1 MIQSLPEGALAGRT
15 LSMAEGV
22 ECQRRRK
29 SSTLRSPIAFKEQ
42 GVSALVLGTALPI
55 SLGAN
60 IGVGNQQNRCVP
72 GV

>member
-1 MIQSLPEGALAGRT
+1 MIQSVPEGALAGPM

-22 ECQRRRK
+22 ECQRHRK
-29 SSTLRSPIAFKEQ
+29 SSTLRSPIAFKDQ

-60 IGVGNQQNRCVP
+60 IGVGDQQTRCVP